1 MIDASGSQRVR
12 QEKVALQAYII
23 MQSLSQVGIPHRVM
37 SFCTFWDH
45 TILQRYREY
54 EEDAS
59 ANERIFTFT
68 TSSNNRDGLAIKAA
82 SQGLLERE
90 EEHKIMIVL
99 SDGRPYDVILNRP
112 NARNPQPY
120 YGEYAVRDTGVEVR
134 RLRNLGISVLGV
146 FVGEEK
152 DLGAEKKIFGKDFA
166 YIRDISNLSKSVGNY
181 LTKQL
186 EDNT

>member
-68 TSSNNRDGLAIKAA
+68 HSL
-82 SQGLLERE
+82 Q
-90 EEHKIMIVL
+90 
-99 SDGRPYDVILNRP
+99 
-112 NARNPQPY
+112 
-120 YGEYAVRDTGVEVR
+120 
-134 RLRNLGISVLGV
+134 
-146 FVGEEK
+146 
-152 DLGAEKKIFGKDFA
+152 
-166 YIRDISNLSKSVGNY
+166 
-181 LTKQL
+181 
-186 EDNT
+186 

>member
-1 MIDASGSQRVR
+1 
-12 QEKVALQAYII
+12 
-23 MQSLSQVGIPHRVM
+23 M

-134 RLRNLGISVLGV
+134 RLRNFL
-146 FVGEEK
+146 EK
-152 DLGAEKKIFGKDFA
+152 TLHIFGIFLIFQKLWET
-166 YIRDISNLSKSVGNY
+166 I
-181 LTKQL
+181 
-186 EDNT
+186 